1 MNEKIINLESYN
13 PLDIYGVNDANL
25 NLIKKHFPKLKIIAR
40 GNEIKILG
48 SEKETSLF
56 EKKFSLVLLMYDK
69 FGRITENDILQLLES
84 EDEEIISDTEKNND
98 ILVHGQHG
106 LMIKAKTRNQRK
118 MVEKCRDNDL
128 VIAIGPA
135 GTGKTYTA
143 VALAVQALKNKE
155 IKRIILTRPAV
166 EAGENLGFLPGDMKE
181 KLDPYMQ
188 PLYDALRDMLPT
200 QKLLKYLEDGTIEIA
215 PLAFMRGRTLDNVF
229 AILDEAQNTTP
240 NQLKMFLTR
249 MGRSAK
255 FIVTGDITQIDLPTK
270 QNSGLIHAQKILKN
284 IKGIDFVILDEN
296 DIIRHKLVTKIVAA
310 YGKDA
315 GKR

>member
-13 PLDIYGVNDANL
+13 PLDIYGVNDVNL

-40 GNEIKILG
+40 GYEIKILG

-84 EDEEIISDTEKNND
+84 EEEEIISDAKKSND

-106 LMIKAKTRNQRK
+106 LQIKAKTRNQRK

-143 VALAVQALKNKE
+143 VALAVQALKNKV

-255 FIVTGDITQIDLPTK
+255 FIVTGDITQIDLPAK

-315 GKR
+315 EKR